1 MRIESPNVVAWV
13 PVKLTSPA
21 PWPRTTRLMRI
32 TLAIAFGMITASG
45 ALAQG
50 TESAEARVNAQ
61 RDELARIRAE
71 RDELEKKMNG
81 LQNTAHELRDE
92 VNLLDRQNDATARMV
107 TSLDNQLVAI
117 TDEVTTTTTDLQASE
132 REAII
137 KRAVLQ
143 RRLIEIYKR
152 GPLYP
157 AEVLFSAQSVGQL
170 VARYKYLHLLA
181 LRDKGLVHRLDELHD
196 KIESQHI
203 QLVRLQN
210 SVSENR
216 ATKEQEASRLAEL
229 EQQQARNLA
238 RVQEDAKRAKARL
251 AELEKSEARLNN
263 VIASFEA
270 ERRRASGRAGAP
282 ALSPSSIRTTDIG
295 RLDWPVNGAF
305 LYRFGRFVN
314 PNNTTTRWNGIG
326 ITAPVGTIVKSVS
339 GGTVAYAGPMGTYG
353 NTVILEHGGGDY
365 SVYGS
370 LDRIDVRKGSRV
382 IKGQAIGTVGVS
394 DPALGPH
401 LHFEIRR
408 GGPAVD
414 PAEWLRAVR

>member
-1 MRIESPNVVAWV
+1 MIA
-13 PVKLTSPA
+13 KLCAAGCCLLLISS
-21 PWPRTTRLMRI
+21 RL
-32 TLAIAFGMITASG
+32 S
-45 ALAQG
+45 AQQ
-50 TESAEARVNAQ
+50 TESAEARINAQ
-61 RDELARIRAE
+61 RDELVRIRAE
-71 RDELEKKMNG
+71 RDELEKKMSG

-92 VNLLDRQNDATARMV
+92 VNLLDKQHDATARMV
-107 TSLDNQLVAI
+107 TSLEQQLVAI
-117 TDEVTTTTTDLQASE
+117 TDEVQSTTTDLQNSE
-132 REAII
+132 REAAT
-137 KRAVLQ
+137 KRTVLQ

-203 QLVRLQN
+203 QLVRLQS
-210 SVSENR
+210 SVLENR
-216 ATKEQEASRLAEL
+216 SEKEQEAARLGEL
-229 EQQQARNLA
+229 ERQQARNLV
-238 RVQEDAKRAKARL
+238 RVQEDTKRTKARL

-263 VIASFEA
+263 FIASFEA
-270 ERRRASGRAGAP
+270 ERRRAGARAGAA
-282 ALSPSSIRTTDIG
+282 ALTPSSIRTTDIG

-305 LYRFGRFVN
+305 LYRFGRYVN
-314 PNNTTTRWNGIG
+314 PNNTPTRWNGIG
-326 ITAPVGTIVKSVS
+326 ISAPAGTAVKSVS
-339 GGTVAYAGPMGTYG
+339 AGMVAYAGPMGTYG

-370 LDRIDVRKGSRV
+370 LEKIEVRKGTRV
-382 IKGQAIGTVGVS
+382 IKGQAIGTVGTS
-394 DPALGPH
+394 DPALGSH

-414 PAEWLRAVR
+414 PAEWLRAAR

>member
-1 MRIESPNVVAWV
+1 MPRLDGQQTDNAEQRI
-13 PVKLTSPA
+13 K
-21 PWPRTTRLMRI
+21 
-32 TLAIAFGMITASG
+32 
-45 ALAQG
+45 
-50 TESAEARVNAQ
+50 AQ

-71 RDELEKKMNG
+71 RDELEQKMSG
-81 LQNTAHELRDE
+81 LQNTAHELADE
-92 VNLLDRQNDATARMV
+92 VNLLDKQHDATARMV
-107 TSLDNQLVAI
+107 RSLDAQLIAI
-117 TDEVTTTTTDLQASE
+117 TDEVKSTTTNMTSSE
-132 REAII
+132 REALM

-152 GPLYP
+152 GPLYS

-181 LRDKGLVHRLDELHD
+181 LRDQGLVHRLEELHER
-196 KIESQHI
+196 IESQHI
-203 QLVRLQN
+203 QLVRLQS
-210 SVSENR
+210 SVIENR
-216 ATKEQEASRLAEL
+216 AQKEREAGRLVEL
-229 EQQQARNLA
+229 ENLQTRNLA
-238 RVQEDAKRAKARL
+238 RVREDAKRTKARL

-263 VIASFEA
+263 FIASLEA
-270 ERRRASGRAGAP
+270 ERRRASGRGGTVTLA
-282 ALSPSSIRTTDIG
+282 PSSIRTTDIG

-305 LYRFGRFVN
+305 LYRFGRTVN

-326 ITAPVGTIVKSVS
+326 ISAPVGTSVKSVS
-339 GGTVAYAGPMGTYG
+339 AGTVAYAGQMGTYG

-370 LDRIDVRKGSRV
+370 LSRIDVRKGTRV
-382 IKGQAIGTVGVS
+382 IKGQAVGAVGVS
-394 DPALGPH
+394 DPALGAH

>member
-1 MRIESPNVVAWV
+1 MIRTSYAVAFCALV
-13 PVKLTSPA
+13 LALPA
-21 PWPRTTRLMRI
+21 
-32 TLAIAFGMITASG
+32 A
-45 ALAQG
+45 AQQ

-71 RDELEKKMNG
+71 RDELEKKMSG
-81 LQNTAHELRDE
+81 LQNTAHEIRDE
-92 VNLLDRQNDATARMV
+92 VNLLDKQHDATARMV
-107 TSLDNQLVAI
+107 KSLDQQLVAI
-117 TDEVTTTTTDLQASE
+117 TDEVQTTTSDLHNSE
-132 REAII
+132 REASM
-137 KRAVLQ
+137 KRTVLQ

-152 GPLYP
+152 GPLYS

-196 KIESQHI
+196 RIQSQQV
-203 QLVRLQN
+203 QLVRLQS
-210 SVSENR
+210 SVAENR
-216 ATKEQEASRLAEL
+216 SQKEREAARLAEL
-229 EQQQARNLA
+229 EGQQAKSLA
-238 RVQEDAKRAKARL
+238 RVQEDTKRTKARL

-263 VIASFEA
+263 LIASFEA
-270 ERRRASGRAGAP
+270 ERRRAARGGPVTLA
-282 ALSPSSIRTTDIG
+282 PSSIRTTDIG

-326 ITAPVGTIVKSVS
+326 ISAPAGTSVKSVS
-339 GGTVAYAGPMGTYG
+339 AGTVAYAGPMGTYG

-370 LDRIDVRKGSRV
+370 LDKIAVRKGTRV
-382 IKGQAIGTVGVS
+382 IKGQPIGTVGVS
-394 DPALGPH
+394 DPALGSH

-414 PAEWLRAVR
+414 PAEWLRAER

>member
-1 MRIESPNVVAWV
+1 LAS
-13 PVKLTSPA
+13 LLPA
-21 PWPRTTRLMRI
+21 
-32 TLAIAFGMITASG
+32 
-45 ALAQG
+45 QQ

-71 RDELEKKMNG
+71 RDELEKKMSG
-81 LQNTAHELRDE
+81 LQNTAHEIRDE
-92 VNLLDRQNDATARMV
+92 VNLLDKQHDATARMV
-107 TSLDNQLVAI
+107 KSLDQQMIAI
-117 TDEVTTTTTDLQASE
+117 TDEVQTTTNDLQKSE
-132 REAII
+132 REASM
-137 KRAVLQ
+137 KRTVLQ

-152 GPLYP
+152 GPLYS

-181 LRDKGLVHRLDELHD
+181 LRDKGLVHRLDELHS
-196 KIESQHI
+196 KIESQQI

-210 SVSENR
+210 SVAENR
-216 ATKEQEASRLAEL
+216 SQKEREAARLADL
-229 EQQQARNLA
+229 ETEQAKNLV
-238 RVQEDAKRAKARL
+238 RVQEDTKRTKARL

-263 VIASFEA
+263 LIASFEA
-270 ERRRASGRAGAP
+270 ERRRASGRGAV
-282 ALSPSSIRTTDIG
+282 ALAPSSIRTTDIG

-326 ITAPVGTIVKSVS
+326 ISAPVGTTVKSVS
-339 GGTVAYAGPMGTYG
+339 AGMVAYAGPMGTYG

-370 LDRIDVRKGSRV
+370 LDKIAVRKGTRV
-382 IKGQAIGTVGVS
+382 IKGQPLGTVGVS
-394 DPALGPH
+394 DPALGSH

-414 PAEWLRAVR
+414 PAEWLRAAAR

>member
-1 MRIESPNVVAWV
+1 MFLASP
-13 PVKLTSPA
+13 L
-21 PWPRTTRLMRI
+21 
-32 TLAIAFGMITASG
+32 
-45 ALAQG
+45 LAQ
-50 TESAEARVNAQ
+50 TESAEARINAQ

-71 RDELEKKMNG
+71 RDELERKMSG

-92 VNLLDRQNDATARMV
+92 VNLLDKQHDATARMV
-107 TSLDNQLVAI
+107 KSLDQQLVAI
-117 TDEVTTTTTDLQASE
+117 TDEVQSTTADMESSE
-132 REAII
+132 REAIV

-143 RRLIEIYKR
+143 RRLVEIYKR
-152 GPLYP
+152 GPLYS

-181 LRDKGLVHRLDELHD
+181 LRDKGLVRRLEELHD
-196 KIESQHI
+196 KIENQHI

-210 SVSENR
+210 SVAENR
-216 ATKEQEASRLAEL
+216 TQKEKEAARLAEL
-229 EQQQARNLA
+229 ERQQATNLA
-238 RVQEDAKRAKARL
+238 RVQEDAKRTKARL
-251 AELEKSEARLNN
+251 AELEKSEARMNSL
-263 VIASFEA
+263 IASFEA
-270 ERRRASGRAGAP
+270 ERRRASGRAGTATM
-282 ALSPSSIRTTDIG
+282 APSSIRTTDIG

-326 ITAPVGTIVKSVS
+326 ITAAVGTAVKSVS

-353 NTVILEHGGGDY
+353 STVILEHGGGDY

-370 LDRIDVRKGSRV
+370 LDRIAVRKGAKV
-382 IKGQAIGTVGVS
+382 IKGQTLGTVGIS

-414 PAEWLRAVR
+414 PAEWLRAARE

>member
-1 MRIESPNVVAWV
+1 MLTVCGLLIASP
-13 PVKLTSPA
+13 L
-21 PWPRTTRLMRI
+21 R
-32 TLAIAFGMITASG
+32 
-45 ALAQG
+45 AQQ
-50 TESAEARVNAQ
+50 TENPEARVNAQ

-71 RDELEKKMNG
+71 RDELEKKMSG

-92 VNLLDRQNDATARMV
+92 VNLLDKQHDATARMV
-107 TSLDNQLVAI
+107 KSLEQQLVAI
-117 TDEVTTTTTDLQASE
+117 TDEVQTTTTDLSASE
-132 REAII
+132 RELAM
-137 KRAVLQ
+137 KRTVLQ
-143 RRLIEIYKR
+143 RRLTEIYKR

-181 LRDKGLVHRLDELHD
+181 LRDKGLVHRLGELHD

-210 SVSENR
+210 SVVENR
-216 ATKEQEASRLAEL
+216 SQKEQEAARLADL
-229 EQQQARNLA
+229 EGEQARNLM
-238 RVQEDAKRAKARL
+238 RVQEDAKRTKARL

-263 VIASFEA
+263 FIASFEA
-270 ERRRASGRAGAP
+270 ERRRAGARGGTVSL
-282 ALSPSSIRTTDIG
+282 APSSIRTTDIG

-305 LYRFGRFVN
+305 LYRFGRQVN

-326 ITAPVGTIVKSVS
+326 ISAPAGTVVKSVS
-339 GGTVAYAGPMGTYG
+339 AGTVAYAGPMGTYG

-370 LDRIDVRKGSRV
+370 LDRIDVRKGTRV
-382 IKGQAIGTVGVS
+382 VKGAAIGTVGVS
-394 DPALGPH
+394 DPALGSH
-401 LHFEIRR
+401 LHFEIRK

>member
-1 MRIESPNVVAWV
+1 VIRTSYRVALWALVFSSP
-13 PVKLTSPA
+13 L
-21 PWPRTTRLMRI
+21 
-32 TLAIAFGMITASG
+32 
-45 ALAQG
+45 LAQQPD
-50 TESAEARVNAQ
+50 AEARINAQ

-71 RDELEKKMNG
+71 RDELEQKMNG

-92 VNLLDRQNDATARMV
+92 VSLLDKQHDATARMV
-107 TSLDNQLVAI
+107 KSLDQQLVSI
-117 TDEVTTTTTDLQASE
+117 TDEVQTTTSDLQSSE
-132 REAII
+132 REATI

-143 RRLIEIYKR
+143 RRLTEIYKR
-152 GPLYP
+152 GPLYS

-181 LRDKGLVHRLDELHD
+181 LRDKGLVHRLDELHN
-196 KIESQHI
+196 KIETQQI
-203 QLVRLQN
+203 QLVRLQS
-210 SVSENR
+210 SVIENR
-216 ATKEQEASRLAEL
+216 SQKEQEAARLAEL
-229 EQQQARNLA
+229 ERQQATNLA
-238 RVQEDAKRAKARL
+238 RVQEDAKRTKARL
-251 AELEKSEARLNN
+251 AELEKSEARMNN
-263 VIASFEA
+263 LIASFEA
-270 ERRRASGRAGAP
+270 ERRRASGRAGTTLTA
-282 ALSPSSIRTTDIG
+282 PSSIRTTDIG

-326 ITAPVGTIVKSVS
+326 ISAAVGTSVKSVS
-339 GGTVAYAGPMGTYG
+339 AGTVAYAGPMGTYG

-370 LDRIDVRKGSRV
+370 LDKIAVRKGAKV
-382 IKGQAIGTVGVS
+382 IKGQALGTVGVS

>member
-1 MRIESPNVVAWV
+1 MRGW
-13 PVKLTSPA
+13 
-21 PWPRTTRLMRI
+21 
-32 TLAIAFGMITASG
+32 AIAACAAVFVSTPAI
-45 ALAQG
+45 AQQ
-50 TESAEARVNAQ
+50 TESAEARANAQ
-61 RDELARIRAE
+61 REELVRIRAE
-71 RDELEKKMNG
+71 RDELEKKMSG

-92 VNLLDRQNDATARMV
+92 VNLLDQQHDATARMV
-107 TSLDNQLVAI
+107 KSLDNQLVAI
-117 TDEVTTTTTDLQASE
+117 TDEVQTTTDDLDKSE
-132 REAII
+132 REAAV

-152 GPLYP
+152 GPLYS

-181 LRDKGLVHRLDELHD
+181 LRDKGLVQRLDDLHT
-196 KIESQHI
+196 KIEDQHG
-203 QLVRLQN
+203 QLVRLQ
-210 SVSENR
+210 SSIVENR
-216 ATKEQEASRLAEL
+216 SEKAQEAARLVAL
-229 EQQQARNLA
+229 EALQSRNLA
-238 RVQEDAKRAKARL
+238 RVQEDTKQTKARL
-251 AELEKSEARLNN
+251 AELEKSETRINN
-263 VIASFEA
+263 FIASFEA
-270 ERRRASGRAGAP
+270 ERRKANARGGAV

-326 ITAPVGTIVKSVS
+326 ISAPLGTPVKSVS
-339 GGTVAYAGPMGTYG
+339 AGTVAYAGAMGTYG
-353 NTVILEHGGGDY
+353 NTVIVEHGGGDY

-370 LDRIDVRKGSRV
+370 LDRIDVRKGSRL
-382 IKGQAIGTVGVS
+382 IKGQVIGTVGVS

-414 PAEWLRAVR
+414 PAEWLRAEAR

>member
-1 MRIESPNVVAWV
+1 MIRPSCAVAV
-13 PVKLTSPA
+13 CMLLLSS
-21 PWPRTTRLMRI
+21 I
-32 TLAIAFGMITASG
+32 LA
-45 ALAQG
+45 AQQ

-71 RDELEKKMNG
+71 RDELERKMSG

-92 VNLLDRQNDATARMV
+92 VKLLDRQHDATARMV
-107 TSLDNQLVAI
+107 KSLDQQLVAI
-117 TDEVTTTTTDLQASE
+117 TDEVQTTTSDLQMSE
-132 REAII
+132 REAAM
-137 KRAVLQ
+137 KRTVLQ

-152 GPLYP
+152 GPLYS

-181 LRDKGLVHRLDELHD
+181 LRDKGLVHRLDELHA
-196 KIESQHI
+196 KIEAQHG
-203 QLVRLQN
+203 QLVRLKN
-210 SVSENR
+210 SVAENR
-216 ATKEQEASRLAEL
+216 TEKEREAARLAEL
-229 EQQQARNLA
+229 ENQRARNLL
-238 RVQEDAKRAKARL
+238 RVQEDAKRTKARL

-263 VIASFEA
+263 FIASFEA
-270 ERRRASGRAGAP
+270 ERRRANARAGA
-282 ALSPSSIRTTDIG
+282 ATRAPSSIRTTDLG

-305 LYRFGRFVN
+305 LYRFGRYVN

-326 ITAPVGTIVKSVS
+326 ITAAVGTVVKSVS
-339 GGTVAYAGPMGTYG
+339 AGTVAYAGQMGTYG

-370 LDRIDVRKGSRV
+370 LDRIDVRKGTRI
-382 IKGQAIGTVGVS
+382 IKGQALGTVGTS
-394 DPALGPH
+394 DPALGSH

-414 PAEWLRAVR
+414 PAEWLRAAR

>member
-1 MRIESPNVVAWV
+1 LSRTPYAVAFCA
-13 PVKLTSPA
+13 LFFSSLLPA
-21 PWPRTTRLMRI
+21 
-32 TLAIAFGMITASG
+32 
-45 ALAQG
+45 QQ
-50 TESAEARVNAQ
+50 TESAEARINAQ

-71 RDELEKKMNG
+71 RDELEKKMSG
-81 LQNTAHELRDE
+81 LQNTAHEIRDE
-92 VNLLDRQNDATARMV
+92 VNLLDKQHDATARMV
-107 TSLDNQLVAI
+107 KSLDQQLVAI
-117 TDEVTTTTTDLQASE
+117 TDEVQTTTADLQKSE
-132 REAII
+132 REAGM
-137 KRAVLQ
+137 KRTVLQ

-152 GPLYP
+152 GPLYS

-196 KIESQHI
+196 KIESQQI
-203 QLVRLQN
+203 QLVRLQS
-210 SVSENR
+210 SVAENR
-216 ATKEQEASRLAEL
+216 SLKSQEAARLADL
-229 EQQQARNLA
+229 EREQAKNLL
-238 RVQEDAKRAKARL
+238 RVQEDTKRAKARL

-263 VIASFEA
+263 FIASFEA
-270 ERRRASGRAGAP
+270 ERRRASGRAGTA
-282 ALSPSSIRTTDIG
+282 ALTPSSIRTTDIG

-326 ITAPVGTIVKSVS
+326 ISAPVGTMVKSVS
-339 GGTVAYAGPMGTYG
+339 AGTVAYSGQMGTYG

-370 LDRIDVRKGSRV
+370 LDKIEVRKGARV
-382 IKGQAIGTVGVS
+382 IKGQALGTVGVS
-394 DPALGPH
+394 DPALGSH

-414 PAEWLRAVR
+414 PAEWLRAAR

>member
-1 MRIESPNVVAWV
+1 MLCAALWV
-13 PVKLTSPA
+13 PSLPA
-21 PWPRTTRLMRI
+21 QQTDP
-32 TLAIAFGMITASG
+32 
-45 ALAQG
+45 
-50 TESAEARVNAQ
+50 EARINAQ

-92 VNLLDRQNDATARMV
+92 VNLLDKQHDATARMV
-107 TSLDNQLVAI
+107 KSLDNQLDAI
-117 TDEVTTTTTDLQASE
+117 TEEVQTTTADLANSE
-132 REAII
+132 REAVL

-152 GPLYP
+152 GPLYS

-170 VARYKYLHLLA
+170 VARYKYLHMLA
-181 LRDKGLVHRLDELHD
+181 LRDQGLVRRLDELHE
-196 KIESQHI
+196 KIEAQHG
-203 QLVRLQN
+203 QLVRLQS
-210 SVSENR
+210 SVAENR
-216 ATKEQEASRLAEL
+216 TQKEQEAARLAEL
-229 EQQQARNLA
+229 ERLQARNLA
-238 RVQEDAKRAKARL
+238 RVQEDTKRTKARL
-251 AELEKSEARLNN
+251 AELERSEARLNN
-263 VIASFEA
+263 IIASIEA
-270 ERRRASGRAGAP
+270 QRRRAGSRAGAP
-282 ALSPSSIRTTDIG
+282 ALAPSSIRTTDIG

-326 ITAPVGTIVKSVS
+326 ISAPAGTVVKSVS
-339 GGTVAYAGPMGTYG
+339 GGTVAYAGAMGTYG

-370 LDRIDVRKGSRV
+370 LDRIDVKKGSRV
-382 IKGQAIGTVGVS
+382 IKGQALGTVGTS
-394 DPALGPH
+394 DPALGSH

-414 PAEWLRAVR
+414 PAEWLTRARD

>member
-1 MRIESPNVVAWV
+1 LLFAS
-13 PVKLTSPA
+13 LLPA
-21 PWPRTTRLMRI
+21 
-32 TLAIAFGMITASG
+32 
-45 ALAQG
+45 QQ

-71 RDELEKKMNG
+71 RDELEKKMSG
-81 LQNTAHELRDE
+81 LQNTAHEIRDE
-92 VNLLDRQNDATARMV
+92 VNLLDKQHDATARMV
-107 TSLDNQLVAI
+107 KSLDQQMIAI
-117 TDEVTTTTTDLQASE
+117 TDEVQTTTNDLQKSE
-132 REAII
+132 REASM
-137 KRAVLQ
+137 KRTVLQ

-152 GPLYP
+152 GPLYS

-181 LRDKGLVHRLDELHD
+181 LRDKGLVHRLDDLHS
-196 KIESQHI
+196 KIESQQI

-210 SVSENR
+210 SVAENR
-216 ATKEQEASRLAEL
+216 SQKEREAARLADLEKEQAK
-229 EQQQARNLA
+229 NLV
-238 RVQEDAKRAKARL
+238 RVQEDTKRTKARL

-263 VIASFEA
+263 LIASFEA
-270 ERRRASGRAGAP
+270 ERRRASGRGAV
-282 ALSPSSIRTTDIG
+282 ALAPSSIRTTDIG
-295 RLDWPVNGAF
+295 RLDWPVNGTF

-326 ITAPVGTIVKSVS
+326 ISAPVGTMVKSVS
-339 GGTVAYAGPMGTYG
+339 AGMVAYAGPMGTYG

-370 LDRIDVRKGSRV
+370 LDKIAVRKGTRV
-382 IKGQAIGTVGVS
+382 IKGQPLGTVGVS
-394 DPALGPH
+394 DPALGSH

-414 PAEWLRAVR
+414 PAEWLRAAAR

>member
-1 MRIESPNVVAWV
+1 LLVSR
-13 PVKLTSPA
+13 LPA
-21 PWPRTTRLMRI
+21 QQ
-32 TLAIAFGMITASG
+32 AD
-45 ALAQG
+45 
-50 TESAEARVNAQ
+50 AEARIRAQ

-71 RDELEKKMNG
+71 RDELEKKMSG
-81 LQNTAHELRDE
+81 LQNTAHELADE
-92 VNLLDRQNDATARMV
+92 VNLLDKQHDATARMV
-107 TSLDNQLVAI
+107 KSLDNQLDAI
-117 TDEVTTTTTDLQASE
+117 TDEVKSTTANMSSSE
-132 REAII
+132 REAVM

-152 GPLYP
+152 GPLYS

-181 LRDKGLVHRLDELHD
+181 LRDKGLVHRLEELHNR
-196 KIESQHI
+196 IESQHI
-203 QLVRLQN
+203 QLVRLQS
-210 SVSENR
+210 SVIENR
-216 ATKEQEASRLAEL
+216 ATKEREAARLVEL
-229 EQQQARNLA
+229 EKLQTRNLV
-238 RVQEDAKRAKARL
+238 RVQADAKRTKARL

-263 VIASFEA
+263 FIATFEA
-270 ERRRASGRAGAP
+270 ERRRTGTRDTRA
-282 ALSPSSIRTTDIG
+282 PSSIRTTDIG

-326 ITAPVGTIVKSVS
+326 ISAVVGTSVKSVS
-339 GGTVAYAGPMGTYG
+339 AGTVAYAGSMGTYG

-370 LDRIDVRKGSRV
+370 LDRIDVRKGTRV
-382 IKGQAIGTVGVS
+382 IKGQALGTVGVS
-394 DPALGPH
+394 DPALGAH

-414 PAEWLRAVR
+414 PAEWLRAAR